1 MSTGGNIFSNFLE
14 LYIIKTDFFAKA
26 FIGPQE
32 QSILY
37 FADADI
43 LSWGKKNV
51 CFKRILFDGIYK
63 SRSSFIMLFV
73 KIK

>member
-43 LSWGKKNV
+43 LS
-51 CFKRILFDGIYK
+51 
-63 SRSSFIMLFV
+63 
-73 KIK
+73 